1 MKKIILIILFVS
13 WNLVISQVGI
23 GITTPEA
30 DLHVGGSML
39 TQTDFKL
46 ENLSTVSATEE
57 DFQLVTR
64 LTTSNPI
71 GKIAT
76 LDVDALKVAPVN
88 IINYTFNNVYLDNLD
103 DVDLQYDE
111 TKYVVGVANFRQV
124 GDAIKKVPGGDNF
137 SIGHFVVRTFKSGGT
152 WHLEISNKELDLDPT
167 DSLTYHVTLLVYDK
181 KYFKDLPTIV
191 SSLGGSNTGVASSVP
206 ILE

>member
-1 MKKIILIILFVS
+1 MKKIILILIIVS
-13 WNLVISQVGI
+13 WNYTNAQIGI
-23 GITTPEA
+23 GTALPQA

-46 ENLSTVSATEE
+46 ENLPTVSATDE

-64 LTTSNPI
+64 LTTSDPI
-71 GKIAT
+71 GKIAM
-76 LDVDALKVAPVN
+76 LNVDALKVAPVN
-88 IINYTFNNVYLDNLD
+88 VINYTFNNVYLDNLD

-167 DSLTYHVTLLVYDK
+167 DSLTYHVTLLIYDK
-181 KYFKDLPTIV
+181 KYFKDLPTII
-191 SSLGGSNTGVASSVP
+191 SSMGGSNTGVASSVP
-206 ILE
+206 IFE